1 MGYAVEC
8 HPRRPAGEKTQKLP
22 TASALCARTQIA
34 AILLENAALLPL
46 GNLVPLSAFHVAKMP
61 PTSAIDLIRVGL
73 PAGSFDA
80 AAKVLSLTVDELAA
94 KLGISPRTIRDQRKK
109 KVRLSSE
116 HSEKLVRIARIQ
128 TLARSIFSTDAAV
141 AEWLNAPAL
150 ALNGIK
156 PIDLVD
162 TDTGAREIEAVLH
175 GIAYG
180 NVM

>member
-1 MGYAVEC
+1 MQLSAIRGAQQVKK
-8 HPRRPAGEKTQKLP
+8 RRSSRQRVD
-22 TASALCARTQIA
+22 CARTQIA
-34 AILLENAALLPL
+34 AILLENAAILPL

-80 AAKVLSLTVDELAA
+80 AAKVLYLSVDELAA
-94 KLGISPRTIRDQRKK
+94 KLWISPRTLLYQRKK

-116 HSEKLVRIARIQ
+116 RTEKLVRIARIQ

-141 AEWLNAPAL
+141 AEWLNAPAP